1 LSLTAVPHAVGV
13 ALSAPVIALASYH
26 GLRARPLSC
35 ASMPPA
41 PCRVGLQIPNFN
53 LPGVEP
59 EQLLEKLTAIAQTA
73 ESSGF
78 DSVWVMDH
86 LNQIPGQGAI
96 DNWMLEGN
104 TALAALAARTSSVQ
118 LGLMVGGVTYRN
130 PALMAKVTTT
140 LDVLS
145 GGRAVLGIGA
155 AWFEHEHRA
164 FGYEFPP
171 IAERFERLED
181 ALRIARAMFTEEQPT
196 VIGTHHRVEGILNR
210 PRPIRGD
217 IPIMVGGSGERKTLR
232 MVAQYGDASNV
243 FGDVE
248 KVRHLMGVLEAHC
261 ETVGRDPALITK
273 TKLGSL
279 AIAPTDEQA
288 EAKLQPM
295 RDRGVSEERIRGFAI
310 AGDADGVAEQVAA
323 HLDAG
328 LDGLVVNMPEVHD
341 LEAVALAGDVLSRA
355 IR

>member
-1 LSLTAVPHAVGV
+1 
-13 ALSAPVIALASYH
+13 
-26 GLRARPLSC
+26 
-35 ASMPPA
+35 MPPA
-41 PCRVGLQIPNFN
+41 PCRIGLQIPNFN
-53 LPGVEP
+53 FPGVEP
-59 EQLLEKLTAIAQTA
+59 GQLLDKLTAIAQTA

-86 LNQIPGQGAI
+86 LNQIPVVGPI

-104 TALAALAARTSSVQ
+104 TALAALAARTESVQ

-130 PALMAKVTTT
+130 PALMAKIATT

-155 AWFEHEHRA
+155 AWFEQEHRA

-181 ALRIARAMFTEEQPT
+181 ALQIARAMFTEEQPT
-196 VIGTHHRVEGILNR
+196 VTGKHHRVESILNR

-232 MVAQYGDASNV
+232 LVAQYADASNV
-243 FGDVE
+243 MGDVE
-248 KVRHLMGVLEAHC
+248 KVRHLMGVLAGHC
-261 ETVGRDPALITK
+261 DDVGRDPAQITK
-273 TKLGSL
+273 TKLGTL
-279 AIAPTDEQA
+279 ALAATDEQA
-288 EAKLQPM
+288 QAKLQPS
-295 RDRGVSEERIRGFAI
+295 RDRGVPEERIAGFAI
-310 AGDADGVAEQVAA
+310 AGDADGVGEQVAA

-328 LDGLVVNMPEVHD
+328 LDGLVVNLPDVHD
-341 LEAVALAGDVLSRA
+341 LQAVALAGDVLSRA